1 MRRANPFVVLRRETL
16 FAFPRMWTV
25 LRRQMLFA
33 FPGMRTV
40 PPQRLQQMA
49 PNEWVLDSGA
59 YTHRTSDLSLL
70 LKGGD
75 FEEIAIDPPM
85 REHDAPN
92 VLRRGS
98 IRTECFEFPGVLYV
112 PEDERNVVSVA
123 QLARDHGLV
132 TVFQPTRCHVKD
144 ETGEIVGKGRLRNGM
159 YILDSLHIK
168 QYIGGDGGE
177 SGDGRYEEA
186 DGEGSS
192 GGGGD
197 GEGGSRGE
205 GCGGGE
211 RDGGGGVSGAGSHGG
226 DGRDG
231 GRGGGEEDEE
241 ITEDDEIEEV
251 EETIDDEDEKGIQ
264 SRRGGYAKQSSQVQR
279 DLLGLSRFTGYIIAA
294 LYYIIALFGG
304 VLGLSRFTGYIIAAL
319 YYMLALFGGVSGH
332 REGKRET
339 TSGGCPEESS
349 HETLFGLSRFDMI
362 ADPTGYWRR
371 QLPAGAFPT
380 STSTE
385 TRLAEFLVDSGAS
398 FHVTWK
404 ESVLFPYPQHLAK
417 HTKPPVPCFGG
428 VGPGRIDVTRS
439 GYLNGDKIMLDGV
452 LLALQSRMNLVSVGQ
467 LSHQYNV
474 DVHMGQEGVTIKR
487 LLDGVQIG
495 GGKLKNNHLYVLEY
509 FQPERLYAHSAG
521 PHANIFGKSH
531 FSSRPSQQ

>member
-1 MRRANPFVVLRRETL
+1 
-16 FAFPRMWTV
+16 
-25 LRRQMLFA
+25 
-33 FPGMRTV
+33 
-40 PPQRLQQMA
+40 MA
-49 PNEWVLDSGA
+49 PNEWVLESGA
-59 YTHRTSDLSLL
+59 YTHRTSDLSQL

-92 VLRRGS
+92 VLLGRGS

-112 PEDERNVVSVA
+112 PEVERNVVSVS

-132 TVFQPTRCHVKD
+132 TVFQPTCCHVKD

-159 YILDSLHIK
+159 YILDSLHINQK
-168 QYIGGDGGE
+168 RYKGGDGGE
-177 SGDGRYEEA
+177 SGDGRCEEA

-192 GGGGD
+192 GGRWNGGEGD

-205 GCGGGE
+205 GRGGGG

-231 GRGGGEEDEE
+231 GQGGGGEDE
-241 ITEDDEIEEV
+241 EIEEV
-251 EETIDDEDEKGIQ
+251 EETTDDEDEKGIQ
-264 SRRGGYAKQSSQVQR
+264 RRRGAYLKESSQAHR
-279 DLLGLSRFTGYIIAA
+279 DLLGLSRFTGHIIIAA
-294 LYYIIALFGG
+294 FYYVFALFGG
-304 VLGLSRFTGYIIAAL
+304 VLGLSRFTGYVIAAL
-319 YYMLALFGGVSGH
+319 YYILALFGGVSGD

-339 TSGGCPEESS
+339 SGGCRQESS
-349 HETLFGLSRFDMI
+349 QESLFGLSRFDMTT
-362 ADPTGYWRR
+362 DPTGYWRR

-380 STSTE
+380 STGTE
-385 TRLAEFLVDSGAS
+385 TRLQEFLVDSGAS

-404 ESVLFPYPQHLAK
+404 ESVLFPYPQHLGK
-417 HTKPPVPCFGG
+417 HTKPPVPYFGG
-428 VGPGRIDVTRS
+428 VGPGRINVSRS
-439 GYLNGDKIMLDGV
+439 GYLNGDNIMLDGV

-474 DVHMGQEGVTIKR
+474 DVHMGQEGVTIRR

-495 GGKLKNNHLYVLEY
+495 GGKMKNNHLYVLEY

-521 PHANIFGKSH
+521 PHPNIFGKRH
-531 FSSRPSQQ
+531 FSRPSQQ